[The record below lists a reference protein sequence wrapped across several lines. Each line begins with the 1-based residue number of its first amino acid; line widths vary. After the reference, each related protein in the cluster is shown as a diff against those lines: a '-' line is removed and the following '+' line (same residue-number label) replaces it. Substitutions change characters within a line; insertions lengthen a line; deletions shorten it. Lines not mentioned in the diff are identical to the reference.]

1 MVERFVGLDVSQR
14 STSVCILDAQ
24 GKRVWRG
31 KCATDPAMIDE
42 VIRARAGGPA
52 RVGLETG
59 PLTPWLVHE
68 LRSRGLEV
76 VCLDARQARA
86 ALALRPNKTDAND
99 AEGLAQI
106 LRLGWHRSVHVKSY
120 AAHQLRAALGARMQL
135 VNMVTE
141 LSNHVRGVLKV
152 FGLVVEGARGG
163 VFADR
168 VEALVADRPEV
179 AAVVRPML
187 GAWRGLRR
195 QVAAYDVALRAE
207 AKERH
212 ETRLLMSVPGV
223 GAITALAFASAVEDP
238 ARSGR
243 SRDVGAHFGLTPR
256 RHQSGEVDRVGEI
269 SRRGDGL
276 VRTYL
281 FEAATVLLRRVKR
294 WSSLKAW
301 AVRPAQRAGATK
313 ARVALARKLAVVMH
327 AIWRSGEPFRWT
339 AEPRAA

>member
-1 MVERFVGLDVSQR
+1 V
-14 STSVCILDAQ
+14 
-24 GKRVWRG
+24 
-31 KCATDPAMIDE
+31 
-42 VIRARAGGPA
+42 

-59 PLTPWLVHE
+59 PLTPWLVHG
-68 LRSRGLEV
+68 LRGRGLEV

-120 AAHQLRAALGARMQL
+120 AAHQLRASLGARMRL

-152 FGLVVEGARGG
+152 FGLIVEGARGG
-163 VFADR
+163 AFADR

-187 GAWRGLRR
+187 EAWRGLRR
-195 QVAAYDVALRAE
+195 QVAAYDVALRAV

-238 ARSGR
+238 ARFGR
-243 SRDVGAHFGLTPR
+243 SRNVGAHFGLTPR
-256 RHQSGEVDRVGEI
+256 QHQSGDLPLGR
-269 SRRGDGL
+269 
-276 VRTYL
+276 
-281 FEAATVLLRRVKR
+281 
-294 WSSLKAW
+294 
-301 AVRPAQRAGATK
+301 RAGANLPL
-313 ARVALARKLAVVMH
+313 RGRH
-327 AIWRSGEPFRWT
+327 
-339 AEPRAA
+339 RAAPAGEALVAAEGLGGAPGAAGRRDQGARGTGAQARRGYARDLAQRRAVPLDRRAAGGLIGKEGTG

>member
-1 MVERFVGLDVSQR
+1 MAHSVGLDVSQR
-14 STSVCILDAQ
+14 SASICILDER
-24 GKRVWRG
+24 GGRVWRG
-31 KCATDPAMIDE
+31 KCATDPA
-42 VIRARAGGPA
+42 VIAETLRARAGGDVRLGIEA
-52 RVGLETG
+52 G

-68 LRSRGLEV
+68 LRGRGLEV

-86 ALALRPNKTDAND
+86 ALALRPNKSDAND

-106 LRLGWHRSVHVKSY
+106 LRLGWHRSVHVKPY
-120 AAHQLRAALGARMQL
+120 DAHRLRAALGARMQL
-135 VNMVTE
+135 VDMVTE
-141 LSNHVRGVLKV
+141 LSNRVRGVLKV

-163 VFADR
+163 AFADR

-179 AAVVRPML
+179 AAAVRPML
-187 GAWRGLRR
+187 EAWRGLRR

-207 AKERH
+207 AKGRPEV
-212 ETRLLMSVPGV
+212 RLLMSVPGV
-223 GAITALAFASAVEDP
+223 GAITALAYASAVEDP
-238 ARSGR
+238 ARFGS

-256 RHQSGEVDRVGEI
+256 RHQSGEVDRIGAI

-294 WSSLKAW
+294 WSPLKAW
-301 AVRPAQRAGATK
+301 AVRLAQRAGATK
-313 ARVALARKLAVVMH
+313 ACVALARKLAAVMH

>member
-14 STSVCILDAQ
+14 STSICILDGQ
-24 GKRVWRG
+24 GARVWRG
-31 KCATDPAMIDE
+31 KCATDPAAIEE
-42 VIRARAGGPA
+42 VIRLRAGGA
-52 RVGLETG
+52 TRIGLETG
-59 PLTPWLVHE
+59 PLTPWLAHE

-120 AAHQLRAALGARMQL
+120 DAHRVRAALGARMQL

-168 VEALVADRPEV
+168 VETLVADRPEV

-187 GAWRGLRR
+187 DAWRGLRR

-207 AKERH
+207 ARSRREV
-212 ETRLLMSVPGV
+212 RLLMSVPGV
-223 GAITALAFASAVEDP
+223 GAITALAYASAVENP
-238 ARSGR
+238 ARFGS
-243 SRDVGAHFGLTPR
+243 SRGVGAHFGLTPR
-256 RHQSGEVDRVGEI
+256 RHQSGEVDRTGAI
-269 SRRGDGL
+269 SRWGDSL

-281 FEAATVLLRRVKR
+281 YEAANVLLGRVKR
-294 WSSLKAW
+294 WSALRAW
-301 AVRPAQRAGATK
+301 AVRLAQRAGGTK
-313 ARVALARKLAVVMH
+313 ARVALARKLAVTMH
-327 AIWRSGEPFRWT
+327 AVWRSGEPFRGT

>member
-1 MVERFVGLDVSQR
+1 MAERLVGLDVSQR
-14 STSVCILDAQ
+14 STSVCILDGQ

-31 KCATDPAMIDE
+31 KCATDPAAIEE
-42 VIRARAGGPA
+42 VIRTRAGGPA

-99 AEGLAQI
+99 AERLAQI

-120 AAHQLRAALGARMQL
+120 AAHRLRATLGARMQL

-141 LSNHVRGVLKV
+141 LSNHVRGVLNV

-179 AAVVRPML
+179 AAVGRPMPE
-187 GAWRGLRR
+187 GRRGLRR
-195 QVAAYDVALRAE
+195 PVAGHRGPLRA
-207 AKERH
+207 
-212 ETRLLMSVPGV
+212 PGQ
-223 GAITALAFASAVEDP
+223 
-238 ARSGR
+238 GR
-243 SRDVGAHFGLTPR
+243 
-256 RHQSGEVDRVGEI
+256 
-269 SRRGDGL
+269 
-276 VRTYL
+276 
-281 FEAATVLLRRVKR
+281 AAT
-294 WSSLKAW
+294 
-301 AVRPAQRAGATK
+301 
-313 ARVALARKLAVVMH
+313 
-327 AIWRSGEPFRWT
+327 
-339 AEPRAA
+339 

>member
-14 STSVCILDAQ
+14 STSVCILDGQ
-24 GKRVWRG
+24 GNRIWRG
-31 KCATDPAMIDE
+31 KCATDPAAIEE
-42 VIRARAGGPA
+42 VIRARAGGAA

-68 LRSRGLEV
+68 LRGRGFEV

-120 AAHQLRAALGARMQL
+120 GAHRLRAALGARMQL

-187 GAWRGLRR
+187 EAWRGLRR

-207 AKERH
+207 AKERR

-238 ARSGR
+238 ARFGS

-256 RHQSGEVDRVGEI
+256 QHQSGEVDRMGEI
-269 SRRGDGL
+269 SRWGDGL

-281 FEAATVLLRRVKR
+281 FEAATVLVRRVKR
-294 WSSLKAW
+294 WSPLKAW
-301 AVRPAQRAGATK
+301 AVRLAQRAGATK

>member
-14 STSVCILDAQ
+14 STSVCILDGQ
-24 GKRVWRG
+24 GNRMWRG
-31 KCATDPAMIDE
+31 KCPTDPAAIAE
-42 VIRARAGGPA
+42 VIRTRAGGPA
-52 RVGLETG
+52 RLGLETG

-68 LRSRGLEV
+68 LRGRGLAV

-86 ALALRPNKTDAND
+86 ALALRPNKSDAND

-106 LRLGWHRSVHVKSY
+106 PRLGWHRSVHVKSY
-120 AAHQLRAALGARMQL
+120 AAHRLRATLGARMQL
-135 VNMVTE
+135 GNMVTE

-168 VEALVADRPEV
+168 VEAPVADRPEV
-179 AAVVRPML
+179 AAVVRPTL
-187 GAWRGLRR
+187 EAWRGLRR
-195 QVAAYDVALRAE
+195 QVAAYAVALRAE

-212 ETRLLMSVPGV
+212 ETRLPMSVPGV
-223 GAITALAFASAVEDP
+223 GAITALAFAGAVEDP
-238 ARSGR
+238 ERFGR
-243 SRDVGAHFGLTPR
+243 SRDVGARFGLTPR
-256 RHQSGEVDRVGEI
+256 RHQSGEVDRTGEI
-269 SRRGDGL
+269 SRWGDGL

-294 WSSLKAW
+294 WSALKAW
-301 AVRPAQRAGATK
+301 AVRLARRAGETK
-313 ARVALARKLAVVMH
+313 ARVALARKLAAVMH
-327 AIWRSGEPFRWT
+327 AIWRGGQPFRWT

>member
-24 GKRVWRG
+24 GNRVWRG
-31 KCATDPAMIDE
+31 KCATDPAVIDE
-42 VIRARAGGPA
+42 VIRARAGGPV

-59 PLTPWLVHE
+59 PMTPWLVHE
-68 LRSRGLEV
+68 LRGRSLEV

-152 FGLVVEGARGG
+152 FGLIVEGARGG
-163 VFADR
+163 AFADR

-179 AAVVRPML
+179 AAVVRLNRPVCGCPHERKQNFGPAMAVQRPTGHSDAAPGTAGSPCPL
-187 GAWRGLRR
+187 GKGWLCRR
-195 QVAAYDVALRAE
+195 
-207 AKERH
+207 
-212 ETRLLMSVPGV
+212 
-223 GAITALAFASAVEDP
+223 
-238 ARSGR
+238 
-243 SRDVGAHFGLTPR
+243 
-256 RHQSGEVDRVGEI
+256 
-269 SRRGDGL
+269 
-276 VRTYL
+276 
-281 FEAATVLLRRVKR
+281 
-294 WSSLKAW
+294 W
-301 AVRPAQRAGATK
+301 
-313 ARVALARKLAVVMH
+313 
-327 AIWRSGEPFRWT
+327 
-339 AEPRAA
+339 

>member
-1 MVERFVGLDVSQR
+1 
-14 STSVCILDAQ
+14 
-24 GKRVWRG
+24 
-31 KCATDPAMIDE
+31 
-42 VIRARAGGPA
+42 
-52 RVGLETG
+52 
-59 PLTPWLVHE
+59 
-68 LRSRGLEV
+68 
-76 VCLDARQARA
+76 
-86 ALALRPNKTDAND
+86 
-99 AEGLAQI
+99 
-106 LRLGWHRSVHVKSY
+106 
-120 AAHQLRAALGARMQL
+120 
-135 VNMVTE
+135 MVTE

-187 GAWRGLRR
+187 EAWRGLRR

-223 GAITALAFASAVEDP
+223 GRHHRPGLRQRGGGPRALRQVARRRRALRAHPAPAPVGRGRPHRGDLALGRRAGADLPVRGGHRAAP
-238 ARSGR
+238 AREALVIAEGLG
-243 SRDVGAHFGLTPR
+243 GAPG
-256 RHQSGEVDRVGEI
+256 
-269 SRRGDGL
+269 
-276 VRTYL
+276 
-281 FEAATVLLRRVKR
+281 AAG
-294 WSSLKAW
+294 
-301 AVRPAQRAGATK
+301 GATK

>member
-14 STSVCILDAQ
+14 STSICILDAS
-24 GKRVWRG
+24 GARLWRG
-31 KCATDPAMIDE
+31 KCATDPAAIEE
-42 VIRARAGGPA
+42 VVRARAGGPA

-68 LRSRGLEV
+68 LRGRGHEV

-86 ALALRPNKTDAND
+86 ALAPRPNKTDAND
-99 AEGLAQI
+99 AEGLARI
-106 LRLGWHRSVHVKSY
+106 LHLGWYRSVHVKSY
-120 AAHQLRAALGARMQL
+120 GAHRLRATLGARMQL

-141 LSNHVRGVLKV
+141 LSNHARGVLKV

-168 VEALVADRPEV
+168 VEAPVAGRPEV
-179 AAVVRPML
+179 AAAVLPTLEAR
-187 GAWRGLRR
+187 RGLRR

-238 ARSGR
+238 ARFGR
-243 SRDVGAHFGLTPR
+243 SRNVGAHFGLTPR
-256 RHQSGEVDRVGEI
+256 QHQSGEVDRIGEI
-269 SRRGDGL
+269 SRWGDGL

-281 FEAATVLLRRVKR
+281 FEAATVLLGRVKR
-294 WSSLKAW
+294 WSPLKAW
-301 AVRPAQRAGATK
+301 AVRLAQRAGATK

-327 AIWRSGEPFRWT
+327 AIWRGGQPFRWT
-339 AEPRAA
+339 APAQG

>member
-1 MVERFVGLDVSQR
+1 MAERFVGLDISQR
-14 STSVCILDAQ
+14 STSVCILDAS
-24 GKRVWRG
+24 GRRVWRG
-31 KCATDPAMIDE
+31 KCATDPAAIEE
-42 VIRARAGGPA
+42 VIRARAGAPA
-52 RVGLETG
+52 RIGLETG

-68 LRSRGLEV
+68 LRGRGLEV

-120 AAHQLRAALGARMQL
+120 AAHRLRATLGARMQL

-168 VEALVADRPEV
+168 VEALAADRPEV

-187 GAWRGLRR
+187 EAWRGLRR

-207 AKERH
+207 AKERA

-238 ARSGR
+238 ARFGS
-243 SRDVGAHFGLTPR
+243 SRNVC
-256 RHQSGEVDRVGEI
+256 
-269 SRRGDGL
+269 
-276 VRTYL
+276 
-281 FEAATVLLRRVKR
+281 
-294 WSSLKAW
+294 
-301 AVRPAQRAGATK
+301 AQK
-313 ARVALARKLAVVMH
+313 
-327 AIWRSGEPFRWT
+327 S
-339 AEPRAA
+339 

>member
-14 STSVCILDAQ
+14 STSVCILEGQ
-24 GKRVWRG
+24 GKRVWCG
-31 KCATDPAMIDE
+31 KCATDPAAIE
-42 VIRARAGGPA
+42 AVIRARAGGPV
-52 RVGLETG
+52 RIGVETG

-68 LRSRGLEV
+68 LRGRGLEV

-106 LRLGWHRSVHVKSY
+106 LRLGWYRSVHVKSY
-120 AAHQLRAALGARMQL
+120 AAHRLRATLGARMQL

-187 GAWRGLRR
+187 EAWRGLRR

-207 AKERH
+207 AKERA

-238 ARSGR
+238 ARFGS

-256 RHQSGEVDRVGEI
+256 KHQSGEVDRMGEI
-269 SRRGDGL
+269 SRWGDGL

-281 FEAATVLLRRVKR
+281 YEAATVLLGRVKR
-294 WSSLKAW
+294 WSPLKAW
-301 AVRPAQRAGATK
+301 AVRLAQRAGATK

-339 AEPRAA
+339 AEARAA

>member
-1 MVERFVGLDVSQR
+1 MAERFVGLDVSQR
-14 STSVCILDAQ
+14 STSVCILDGQ

-31 KCATDPAMIDE
+31 KCATDPAAIEE
-42 VIRARAGGPA
+42 VIRARAGGPV
-52 RVGLETG
+52 RVGLQTG

-68 LRSRGLEV
+68 LRVRVLEV

-120 AAHQLRAALGARMQL
+120 AAHRLRATLGARMQL

-187 GAWRGLRR
+187 EAWRGLRR
-195 QVAAYDVALRAE
+195 QVAAYDVALRVE

-238 ARSGR
+238 ARFGR

-256 RHQSGEVDRVGEI
+256 QHRSGEVDRMGEI

-281 FEAATVLLRRVKR
+281 FEAATVLLRRVQR
-294 WSSLKAW
+294 WSPLKAW
-301 AVRPAQRAGATK
+301 AVRLAQRAGATK

-327 AIWRSGEPFRWT
+327 AIWRGGEPFRWT
-339 AEPRAA
+339 AEPNAA

>member
-1 MVERFVGLDVSQR
+1 MVWTSDNRGRGWGAPTASCRWSGWTGNLARQEGWMAERFAGLDVSRR

-42 VIRARAGGPA
+42 VIRARAGGPV

-68 LRSRGLEV
+68 LRGRGLEV

-106 LRLGWHRSVHVKSY
+106 LRLGWYRSVHVKSY
-120 AAHQLRAALGARMQL
+120 AAHRLRATLGARMQL

-168 VEALVADRPEV
+168 VEAPVADRPEV

-187 GAWRGLRR
+187 EAWRGLRR
-195 QVAAYDVALRAE
+195 QVAAYDVALRAQ
-207 AKERH
+207 AKDRA
-212 ETRLLMSVPGV
+212 ETRLLMSVPGG
-223 GAITALAFASAVEDP
+223 GAITALAFAGAVEDP
-238 ARSGR
+238 ARFGR
-243 SRDVGAHFGLTPR
+243 SRDVGAHFGLAPR
-256 RHQSGEVDRVGEI
+256 RHQSGEVDRMGEI
-269 SRRGDGL
+269 SRWGDGH
-276 VRTYL
+276 R
-281 FEAATVLLRRVKR
+281 LRGPGGAGGGEKGGGE
-294 WSSLKAW
+294 
-301 AVRPAQRAGATK
+301 QR
-313 ARVALARKLAVVMH
+313 
-327 AIWRSGEPFRWT
+327 
-339 AEPRAA
+339 

>member
-1 MVERFVGLDVSQR
+1 MAERFVGLDISQR
-14 STSVCILDAQ
+14 STSVCILDGQ
-24 GKRVWRG
+24 GNRVWRG
-31 KCATDPAMIDE
+31 KCATDPAAIEE

-59 PLTPWLVHE
+59 PLTPWLVHG
-68 LRSRGLEV
+68 LRGRGLEV

-120 AAHQLRAALGARMQL
+120 AAHRLRAALGARMQL

-152 FGLVVEGARGG
+152 FGFVVEGARGG

-187 GAWRGLRR
+187 EAWRGLRR

-238 ARSGR
+238 ARFGR

-256 RHQSGEVDRVGEI
+256 QHQSGEVDRMGEI
-269 SRRGDGL
+269 SRWGDGL

-294 WSSLKAW
+294 WSPLKAW
-301 AVRPAQRAGATK
+301 AVRLAQRAGGTK

-327 AIWRSGEPFRWT
+327 AIWRGGEPFRWT
-339 AEPRAA
+339 AEPTAA

>member
-14 STSVCILDAQ
+14 STSVCILDGHGA
-24 GKRVWRG
+24 RVWRG
-31 KCATDPAMIDE
+31 KCATDPSVIEE

-52 RVGLETG
+52 RIGLETG
-59 PLTPWLVHE
+59 PLTPWLAHE

-99 AEGLAQI
+99 AEGLARI

-120 AAHQLRAALGARMQL
+120 DAHRLRAALGARMRL

-152 FGLVVEGARGG
+152 FGIVVEGARGG

-168 VEALVADRPEV
+168 VGALVEGRPEV

-187 GAWRGLRR
+187 EAWRGLRR

-207 AKERH
+207 AKGRSEV
-212 ETRLLMSVPGV
+212 RLLMSVPGV
-223 GAITALAFASAVEDP
+223 GAITALAFASAVDDP
-238 ARSGR
+238 SRFGS

-256 RHQSGEVDRVGEI
+256 RHQSGEADRVGAI
-269 SRRGDGL
+269 SRWGDGMA
-276 VRTYL
+276 RTYL
-281 FEAATVLLRRVKR
+281 YEAANVLLGRVRR
-294 WSSLKAW
+294 WSPLKAW
-301 AVRPAQRAGATK
+301 AVRLAQRGGGTK

-339 AEPRAA
+339 APAQA

>member
-14 STSVCILDAQ
+14 STAVCILDGQ
-24 GKRVWRG
+24 GRRVWRG
-31 KCATDPAMIDE
+31 KCATDPATIE
-42 VIRARAGGPA
+42 AVVRARAGGPA
-52 RVGLETG
+52 RVGVETG
-59 PLTPWLVHE
+59 ALTPWLVHE
-68 LRSRGLEV
+68 LRGRGLEV
-76 VCLDARQARA
+76 VCFDARQARA

-120 AAHQLRAALGARMQL
+120 AAHRLRATLGARMQL

-141 LSNHVRGVLKV
+141 PSNHVRGVLKV

-168 VEALVADRPEV
+168 VEALLVDRPEV
-179 AAVVRPML
+179 AAVVRPVL
-187 GAWRGLRR
+187 EAWRGLRR

-207 AKERH
+207 AKERQ
-212 ETRLLMSVPGV
+212 EIRLLMSVPGV
-223 GAITALAFASAVEDP
+223 GAITALAFAVEDP
-238 ARSGR
+238 ARFGS
-243 SRDVGAHFGLTPR
+243 SRNVGAHFGLTPR
-256 RHQSGEVDRVGEI
+256 RHQSGEVDRIGEI
-269 SRRGDGL
+269 SRWGDGL

-281 FEAATVLLRRVKR
+281 FEAATVLLRRVQR
-294 WSSLKAW
+294 WSPLKAW
-301 AVRPAQRAGATK
+301 AVRLAQRAGATK

>member
-1 MVERFVGLDVSQR
+1 MVERLVGLDVSQR
-14 STSVCILDAQ
+14 STSICILDGHGA
-24 GKRVWRG
+24 RVWRG
-31 KCATDPAMIDE
+31 KCATDPAAIEE
-42 VIRARAGGPA
+42 VIRLRAGA
-52 RVGLETG
+52 ATRIGLETG

-86 ALALRPNKTDAND
+86 ALALRPNKTDVND

-120 AAHQLRAALGARMQL
+120 DAHRLRAALGARMQL

-152 FGLVVEGARGG
+152 FGIVVEGARGS

-179 AAVVRPML
+179 AAVVRPIL
-187 GAWRGLRR
+187 DAWRGLRR

-207 AKERH
+207 AKGRREV
-212 ETRLLMSVPGV
+212 RLLMSVPGV
-223 GAITALAFASAVEDP
+223 GAITALAYASAVEDP
-238 ARSGR
+238 ARFGSSR
-243 SRDVGAHFGLTPR
+243 SVGAHLGLTPR
-256 RHQSGEVDRVGEI
+256 RHQSGEVDRTGAI
-269 SRRGDGL
+269 SRWGDGL

-281 FEAATVLLRRVKR
+281 FEAATVLLGRVKR
-294 WSSLKAW
+294 WSALRAW
-301 AVRPAQRAGATK
+301 AVRLAQRSGSTK

-327 AIWRSGEPFRWT
+327 AIWRSGEPFGWA

>member
-14 STSVCILDAQ
+14 STSVCILDGQ

-31 KCATDPAMIDE
+31 KCATDPAAIEE

-68 LRSRGLEV
+68 LRGRGFDV

-120 AAHQLRAALGARMQL
+120 AAHRLRAALDARMQL
-135 VNMVTE
+135 VNMATQ

-187 GAWRGLRR
+187 EAWRGLRR

-207 AKERH
+207 ARGRREI
-212 ETRLLMSVPGV
+212 RLLMSVPGV
-223 GAITALAFASAVEDP
+223 GAITALAYASAVEDP
-238 ARSGR
+238 ARFGSPR
-243 SRDVGAHFGLTPR
+243 TVGAHLGLTPR
-256 RHQSGEVDRVGEI
+256 RHQSGEVDRSGAI
-269 SRRGDGL
+269 SRWGDGL

-281 FEAATVLLRRVKR
+281 FEAATVLLGRVKR
-294 WSSLKAW
+294 WSALRAW
-301 AVRPAQRAGATK
+301 AVRLAQRSGGTK
-313 ARVALARKLAVVMH
+313 ARVALARKLAVVLH
-327 AIWRSGEPFRWT
+327 AIWRSGEPFRWA